1 MHLCYCVCLSSSLK
15 PLFCF
20 YNRNTV
26 SEILY
31 YVVGERPK
39 YEQLTDDENYR
50 PSKISRADFR
60 PPAAAR
66 SYDDAEAMLS
76 SP

>member
-1 MHLCYCVCLSSSLK
+1 MFY
-15 PLFCF
+15 F

-26 SEILY
+26 SDILY
-31 YVVGERPK
+31 YVVDKRPK

-60 PPAAAR
+60 PPALAR
-66 SYDDAEAMLS
+66 SYDDVDIFFSE
-76 SP
+76 

>member
-1 MHLCYCVCLSSSLK
+1 MHLCCVRLSSSLK

-50 PSKISRADFR
+50 PSKISRADFM
-60 PPAAAR
+60 PLAAAR
-66 SYDDAEAMLS
+66 SYDDADAMVS